1 MNFTD
6 RKLLIKATL
15 SYYLALIYDILDTE
29 NPRFIYRCVYC
40 GRKTAQRAFLVPDDK
55 VYPECCGICAV
66 TPGETSADNRWV
78 ARPATEWEKKHLPPF
93 VEMTDEEVETLKNE
107 VLGK

>member
-66 TPGETSADNRWV
+66 MPDDRWT
-78 ARPATEWEKKHLPPF
+78 ARPATYWEKTHLPPF
-93 VEMTDEEVETLKNE
+93 VEMTDEEVEKLKKK
-107 VLGK
+107 VLK